1 MEVRELSPI
10 FGSEITDIDPEAAVG
25 DADTRRELQRVFDE
39 RGLVVFPGLDLD
51 TLTQHN
57 LARALI
63 DLPVLDELPEGRQ
76 GKSPM
81 YVSNK
86 EKGGGAPYGR
96 LLFHC
101 DTMWSS
107 DPIKVL
113 SLYGVEVE
121 QPATPTQFASA
132 KYAWDTLSDDLKE
145 RVQGLHAVHGHDD
158 AYPERE
164 MDDPDVLRSSF
175 ESAKMTTTPVAW
187 THPRTGDTLLYV
199 SQQITME
206 IVELPADESEA
217 LLQELF
223 AHLYRPEVLF
233 EHPWKTGDLVAWDN
247 QAVQHARPNLALD
260 GPTRTLRKVFAP
272 PPEQIA
278 VTAHPKFAN
287 ARM

>member
-1 MEVRELSPI
+1 VEVRELSPI
-10 FGSEITDIDPEAAVG
+10 FGAEITDIDPQAAVA
-25 DADTRRELQRVFDE
+25 DAATRRDVQRVFDE
-39 RGLVVFPGLDLD
+39 RGLVVFPGLDID

-101 DTMWSS
+101 DTMWST

-121 QPATPTQFASA
+121 QPATPTEFVSA
-132 KYAWDTLSDDLKE
+132 RYAWETLPDDLKAMVE
-145 RVQGLHAVHGHDD
+145 GLHAVHGHDD

-164 MDDPDVLRSSF
+164 MDDPDVLRSTF
-175 ESAKMTTTPVAW
+175 ESPKMTTTPVAW

-223 AHLYRPEVLF
+223 AHLYRPEVVLA
-233 EHPWKTGDLVAWDN
+233 HPWRTGDLVAWDN

-278 VTAHPKFAN
+278 TTAHPKFAN

>member
-10 FGSEITDIDPEAAVG
+10 FGAEITDVDPQAAVL
-25 DADTRRELQRVFDE
+25 DAATRRELQGVFDE
-39 RGLVVFPGLDLD
+39 RGLVVFPGLDID

-57 LARALI
+57 MARALI
-63 DLPVLDELPEGRQ
+63 DLPVLDKLPEGRQ
-76 GKSPM
+76 GTVPM
-81 YVSNK
+81 LVSNK

-101 DTMWSS
+101 DTMWST

-113 SLYGVEVE
+113 SLFGVEVE
-121 QPATPTQFASA
+121 QPSTPTQFASA
-132 KYAWDTLSDDLKE
+132 KYAWDTLPDELKA
-145 RVQGLHAVHGHDD
+145 RVEGLHAVHGHED

-187 THPRTGDTLLYV
+187 VHPRTGHTLLYV
-199 SQQITME
+199 SQQITRE

-223 AHLYRPEVLF
+223 AHLYRPEVLL

-272 PPEQIA
+272 PPEMIA

-287 ARM
+287 ART